1 MISVAII
8 GLGKFGTR
16 VLEQLSELDADIIAI
31 DKDRDLI
38 EQYKDLVRESYITD
52 AMNENTLRKIIPE
65 DISCVIVDLGEPL
78 EASILVTNILH
89 KMGIKRI
96 VAKALSNDHGEILTL
111 VGATMVVHPD
121 LDAAQRLV
129 PLITSSSLFDFMQVS
144 SEFAIAEVG
153 VLPELEGKTILSSG
167 FRQKYFLNIIAY
179 RFKIE
184 DDFQFIKNTDVK
196 LSKEMHLLVAGT
208 NKDIETY
215 RRDKEKKTKRSS
227 SKKTSLLAGFFK
239 KNK

>member
-96 VAKALSNDHGEILTL
+96 VAKEIGRASCRER
-111 VGATMVVHPD
+111 V
-121 LDAAQRLV
+121 
-129 PLITSSSLFDFMQVS
+129 
-144 SEFAIAEVG
+144 
-153 VLPELEGKTILSSG
+153 
-167 FRQKYFLNIIAY
+167 
-179 RFKIE
+179 
-184 DDFQFIKNTDVK
+184 
-196 LSKEMHLLVAGT
+196 
-208 NKDIETY
+208 
-215 RRDKEKKTKRSS
+215 
-227 SKKTSLLAGFFK
+227 
-239 KNK
+239 